1 MDGAAYSPNVSNVW
15 PLTYNSG
22 GYVAVA
28 SQIKPDRIGAFGT
41 AVHDIAHDL
50 ATTPVSDDELQRIVG
65 PMRQLL
71 GRASTGN
78 AFWMSQIEGA
88 TRDPNVLPA
97 MGSFGSDLLGVT
109 AADIQRLAKQ
119 YLLEDKS
126 WSVIVLS
133 KATPVPA
140 ALVNGWPDVKLPG
153 VKVGGVGKR

>member
-1 MDGAAYSPNVSNVW
+1 
-15 PLTYNSG
+15 
-22 GYVAVA
+22 VA
-28 SQIKPDRIGAFGT
+28 SQIKPDRIAAFG
-41 AVHDIAHDL
+41 AIVHGIAHDL
-50 ATTPVSDDELQRIVG
+50 ATTPVSDDELQRIIA

-97 MGSFGSDLLGVT
+97 MSSFGSDLLNVT

-119 YLLEDKS
+119 YLVEDKS

-140 ALVNGWPDVKLPG
+140 ALAQGWPDVKLPG
-153 VKVGGVGKR
+153 IAGQ